1 MGNSCNSSRR
11 KSLAEELLR
20 DLALYECIDTLISKL
35 SGGERKRLSLAT
47 ELVTKP
53 KIFFLDEP
61 TTGENVK
68 IYFTKE
74 KSDYVEYCNIKCR
87 SGHFCRDMRRA
98 IVETDCFEGHNNF
111 LYDSSAGYDD
121 IQYVQSCIINGR
133 WKIDILRDFRKCYK
147 FFQKV
152 NLTFRSI
159 AVALNCG
166 E

>member
-1 MGNSCNSSRR
+1 MGNSCSALRR

-68 IYFTKE
+68 VIALRKRLRQ
-74 KSDYVEYCNIKCR
+74 VLCNIKCR

-98 IVETDCFEGHNNF
+98 IVETDCIERYNNF

-133 WKIDILRDFRKCYK
+133 WKIDILRDFRKCYR
-147 FFQKV
+147 FF
-152 NLTFRSI
+152 
-159 AVALNCG
+159 
-166 E
+166 